1 MYDEILFYGISIPRR
16 IGGGGG
22 GVVSWYVPLARADLD
37 YYMFFVGL
45 RYPVLA

>member
-1 MYDEILFYGISIPRR
+1 MMKFYSTVLVFRR
-16 IGGGGG
+16 GLEGGGG

>member
-1 MYDEILFYGISIPRR
+1 MMKFYSTVLVIR
-16 IGGGGG
+16 GGLEGGG